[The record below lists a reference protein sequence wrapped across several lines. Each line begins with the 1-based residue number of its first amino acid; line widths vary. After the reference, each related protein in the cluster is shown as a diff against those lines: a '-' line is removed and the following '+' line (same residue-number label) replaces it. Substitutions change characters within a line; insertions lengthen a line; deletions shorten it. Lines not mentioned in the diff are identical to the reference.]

1 MRYYFVAT
9 TIEIIPPFQDVP
21 IHPNKVCSIE
31 CRMRTKLLLIAEPT
45 SLTEL
50 EAHLTAAALPL
61 HSLEPFGLSGG
72 ARERGREAGVVVIVF
87 QFGDCLVSAERV
99 RLTQRIRDLLQGS
112 RYFFGQRFCVLCFE
126 ICTPFLLPLSPF
138 CGASFKTKL
147 ALNL

>member
-61 HSLEPFGLSGG
+61 HSPEPFGLSGE
-72 ARERGREAGVVVIVF
+72 RERQRGRCGGDRLPIWRLPRVCGESEAHTEDPGSPTGVEVF
-87 QFGDCLVSAERV
+87 LWSK
-99 RLTQRIRDLLQGS
+99 
-112 RYFFGQRFCVLCFE
+112 VLC
-126 ICTPFLLPLSPF
+126 
-138 CGASFKTKL
+138 
-147 ALNL
+147 ALF